1 MFTFEKLDVWTKSI
15 ELTDVIYQVIENL
28 PHDEMYGLSSHLY
41 EAVVSIPTNIAVGC
55 ERVTNNDFAHFVSVA
70 YGSLMKTISLLEVVR
85 RRDLVSLTTFAT
97 VYALCEELARMLS
110 DLSSSLEKRSKS
122 IPPKISTPNTSLC

>member
-1 MFTFEKLDVWTKSI
+1 MFTFENLDVWTKSI
-15 ELTDVIYQVIENL
+15 ELTDVIYQVIEDL
-28 PHDEMYGLSSHLY
+28 PHDEMDGLSNHLY

-55 ERVTNNDFAHFVSVA
+55 GRATNKDFAYFVSVA

-85 RRDLVSLTTFAT
+85 RRDLVSLTAFASL
-97 VYALCEELARMLS
+97 YALCEEMALKLS
-110 DLSSSLEKRSKS
+110 DLSSSLEKPSKI